1 MKTVSRRITGEKSAM
16 SIDLG
21 SCSARETPVV
31 NTRASV
37 YELIVLRG
45 DEADVLVRGGRHF
58 TEFRRVLFV
67 GSTADSGSFH
77 PRIIDIA
84 LRMQFI
90 CGDQLVTTSAVQ
102 SLARHPAST
111 TSTESASVL

>member
-1 MKTVSRRITGEKSAM
+1 M

-21 SCSARETPVV
+21 SCAVRETIIV

-77 PRIIDIA
+77 PRTIGIA
-84 LRMQFI
+84 LRMHFI

-102 SLARHPAST
+102 SLSRRRASAAST
-111 TSTESASVL
+111 ECAAAINTGR

>member
-1 MKTVSRRITGEKSAM
+1 M

-21 SCSARETPVV
+21 SCAVRETIIV

-45 DEADVLVRGGRHF
+45 DDGDVLVRGGSHF

-67 GSTADSGSFH
+67 GSTAEGGSPH
-77 PRIIDIA
+77 PRTIDIG
-84 LRMQFI
+84 LRMQFM
-90 CGDQLVTTSAVQ
+90 CVDQFVITSAVQ
-102 SLARHPAST
+102 SFTRHRASAAST
-111 TSTESASVL
+111 ERARTTRA

>member
-1 MKTVSRRITGEKSAM
+1 MRGAGN
-16 SIDLG
+16 D
-21 SCSARETPVV
+21 CHDARERI
-31 NTRASV
+31 RAV
-37 YELIVLRG
+37 VLRG
-45 DEADVLVRGGRHF
+45 DEADGLVRGGHF

-67 GSTADSGSFH
+67 GSIADSGSFH

-102 SLARHPAST
+102 SLSRHPSST
-111 TSTESASVL
+111 TSTESASAL

>member
-1 MKTVSRRITGEKSAM
+1 MTAM

-21 SCSARETPVV
+21 SCAAPETIVV
-31 NTRASV
+31 TTRALV

-45 DEADVLVRGGRHF
+45 GEADVLVRGGRHF

-84 LRMQFI
+84 LRIHFI
-90 CGDQLVTTSAVQ
+90 CGDQLVTSSAVQ
-102 SLARHPAST
+102 SLSRRYASRVHS
-111 TSTESASVL
+111 STPVGI

>member
-1 MKTVSRRITGEKSAM
+1 M

-21 SCSARETPVV
+21 SCAARETIVI

-45 DEADVLVRGGRHF
+45 DQGEVLVRGGSHF
-58 TEFRRVLFV
+58 TEFPRVLFV
-67 GSTADSGSFH
+67 GSTADGRSLNLRTIG
-77 PRIIDIA
+77 IG

-90 CGDQLVTTSAVQ
+90 YVDTLVTTSAVQ
-102 SLARHPAST
+102 SLSRRPASAA
-111 TSTESASVL
+111 STGCAAGG

>member
-1 MKTVSRRITGEKSAM
+1 M

-21 SCSARETPVV
+21 SCAVPETIVV
-31 NTRASV
+31 TTRASV

-45 DEADVLVRGGRHF
+45 DEGDVLVRGGSHF

-67 GSTADSGSFH
+67 GSTADSGLFH
-77 PRIIDIA
+77 PRTIGIA

-102 SLARHPAST
+102 SFSRHPAST
-111 TSTESASVL
+111 STEPASAL

>member
-1 MKTVSRRITGEKSAM
+1 M

-21 SCSARETPVV
+21 SCAVQETIVV
-31 NTRASV
+31 TTRASV
-37 YELIVLRG
+37 YELIVLGG

-102 SLARHPAST
+102 SLSRHPAST
-111 TSTESASVL
+111 TSTESASAL